1 MRTLAQ
7 RAAACGTAGEPR
19 ASSLPKGREK
29 KEELYGVEEVDFALS
44 DDCLSTENGS
54 KILTPKPDIREEAN
68 DFLST
73 FCLATR
79 LLPLVFVASPPFFPS
94 RAPAPPRDHDVV
106 QIERRLLDLEPATGR
121 VEEAPLIQRD
131 DGHRE
136 TGVSA
141 ERGADA
147 AAVRGGRA
155 LRFFAAQT
163 AALMTERLC
172 GGVGVASK
180 PRHL

>member
-1 MRTLAQ
+1 M
-7 RAAACGTAGEPR
+7 
-19 ASSLPKGREK
+19 
-29 KEELYGVEEVDFALS
+29 EELCGVEEVDFALS

-54 KILTPKPDIREEAN
+54 KILTPKPDIR
-68 DFLST
+68 T
-73 FCLATR
+73 KKRTIFCRLFVSQTR

-147 AAVRGGRA
+147 AAVRRGRA

-172 GGVGVASK
+172 GGVGVAAA
-180 PRHL
+180 RHL